1 MKSIVFPENISQS
14 EYFDLLAG
22 WGMILRRFVIG
33 SDKLNKNKELDVKLK
48 LKKEKNQVIGRSNKK
63 KIGTGDV
70 DQLPIEEIDQ
80 MSDNFYFMTNGN
92 NDIKLSMIREWYR
105 WAACKKLH
113 GEEKDLPYLDLI
125 VIINFSF

>member
-1 MKSIVFPENISQS
+1 
-14 EYFDLLAG
+14 
-22 WGMILRRFVIG
+22 MILRRFVIG

-92 NDIKLSMIREWYR
+92 NGTIVFTLKS
-105 WAACKKLH
+105 
-113 GEEKDLPYLDLI
+113 LDVLASKYSTN
-125 VIINFSF
+125 IN